1 MAVVSPS
8 PQAWYHLLNRER
20 LTHSIMG
27 GLVLYPLLNV
37 DVYLSKCLTNIDLRV
52 IQNIIEDPSI
62 ILA

>member
-1 MAVVSPS
+1 
-8 PQAWYHLLNRER
+8 
-20 LTHSIMG
+20 MG

-62 ILA
+62 ILAWQKYDDQALGAKSNCSG